1 MISDLFKLR
10 DTFSQG
16 GNDWNNADDAIRNLD
31 KKLLDQG
38 IDLKSA
44 FTDLY
49 KPLEQQAGGG
59 NAAQNHSPPD
69 TAGEHLTSAGRYC
82 EPDPADERHQICW
95 QAASNGYCKKW
106 RLGEDGRTLPS
117 DYDPHDTYSF
127 SDNTVNASI
136 YTQPCPAGAT

>member
-1 MISDLFKLR
+1 MIADLFKLR
-10 DTFSQG
+10 DTFLQG

-49 KPLEQQAGGG
+49 KPLEPQAGSG
-59 NAAQNHSPPD
+59 NAAQNHSPRD
-69 TAGEHLTSAGRYC
+69 TAGAHLTSAGSYC
-82 EPDPADERHQICW
+82 EPDPADARHQICW

-106 RLGEDGRTLPS
+106 RLGEDGRMCQATMTPTI
-117 DYDPHDTYSF
+117 P
-127 SDNTVNASI
+127 TVFPTILSMH
-136 YTQPCPAGAT
+136 

>member
-1 MISDLFKLR
+1 MIADLFKLR

-49 KPLEQQAGGG
+49 KPLEQHARCQATMT
-59 NAAQNHSPPD
+59 PTIP
-69 TAGEHLTSAGRYC
+69 
-82 EPDPADERHQICW
+82 
-95 QAASNGYCKKW
+95 
-106 RLGEDGRTLPS
+106 
-117 DYDPHDTYSF
+117 
-127 SDNTVNASI
+127 TVFPTILSMH
-136 YTQPCPAGAT
+136 

>member
-1 MISDLFKLR
+1 MIADLFKLR

-49 KPLEQQAGGG
+49 KPLEPQAGSG
-59 NAAQNHSPPD
+59 NAAQNLRRGTP
-69 TAGEHLTSAGRYC
+69 
-82 EPDPADERHQICW
+82 
-95 QAASNGYCKKW
+95 QA
-106 RLGEDGRTLPS
+106 RT
-117 DYDPHDTYSF
+117 
-127 SDNTVNASI
+127 
-136 YTQPCPAGAT
+136 